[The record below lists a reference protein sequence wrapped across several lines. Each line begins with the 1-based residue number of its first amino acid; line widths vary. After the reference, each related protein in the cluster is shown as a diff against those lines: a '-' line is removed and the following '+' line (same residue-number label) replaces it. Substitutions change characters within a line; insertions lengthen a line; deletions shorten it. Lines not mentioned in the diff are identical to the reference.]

1 MKKIFLFI
9 KALLFTVRDF
19 KYNYNHMKNHA
30 QNSGEIK
37 FSYLRMYCHMLDK
50 AMNNI
55 YFEKGHS
62 QMVYSN
68 AKKLSLELEPLYKE
82 DSAYKWALEILKR
95 FEDAQLNGRP
105 SLNNNNA
112 SIYTLDEI
120 SLFKKILYSR
130 TSCRNFKSDII
141 PNEVIR
147 DIVAMAVDAPNGCC
161 RQVVRYYIT
170 QSPETIE
177 ILKPCIAG
185 LTNFT
190 NVSCLVCVCAEV
202 SVYDIIDKNLQY
214 VDTALSVEN
223 FLLGATIYG
232 IQGTICNF
240 FHATTED
247 IFKCKQSLNI
257 PKTENIVMFIALGY
271 PTTIPEKPTRRDLN
285 VFYKEI

>member
-1 MKKIFLFI
+1 MRRLFLLV
-9 KALLFTVRDF
+9 KALRFTMHDF
-19 KYNYNHMKNHA
+19 KYNYNHIKNHA
-30 QNSGEIK
+30 KNTGEIK

-62 QMVYSN
+62 QTVYSN
-68 AKKLSLELEPLYKE
+68 AKKLCFELETPYKE

-95 FEDAQLNGRP
+95 FEDAQVTGRP
-105 SLNNNNA
+105 IVSNTPA
-112 SIYTLDEI
+112 SVYTADEI
-120 SLFKKILYSR
+120 DLFKKVLYSR

-141 PNEVIR
+141 PSEILR

-161 RQVVRYYIT
+161 RQVVRYHIT
-170 QSPETIE
+170 QSPKIIE
-177 ILKPCIAG
+177 DLKPCIAG

-190 NVSCLVCVCAEV
+190 NVSCLVGVSAEA

-214 VDTALSVEN
+214 VDSALSVEN
-223 FLLGATIYG
+223 FLLGATLYG

-240 FHATTED
+240 FHATKED
-247 IFKCKQSLNI
+247 ISKCKQGLNI
-257 PKTENIVMFIALGY
+257 PETENIVMFIALGY
-271 PTTIPEKPTRRDLN
+271 PTTVPEKPSRRSLN

>member
-1 MKKIFLFI
+1 MRRLFLFV
-9 KALLFTVRDF
+9 KALRFTLRDL
-19 KYNYNHMKNHA
+19 KYNYNHIKNHTK
-30 QNSGEIK
+30 NTGEIK

-62 QMVYSN
+62 KAVYSN
-68 AKKLSLELEPLYKE
+68 AKNLSFELELQYKE

-95 FEDAQLNGRP
+95 FEDAQVTGCPKLEEH
-105 SLNNNNA
+105 NA
-112 SIYTLDEI
+112 LAYTSDEI
-120 SLFKKILYSR
+120 TIFKKILYSR

-141 PNEVIR
+141 PSDIIR

-161 RQVVRYYIT
+161 RQVVRYHIT
-170 QSPETIE
+170 QKHETIE
-177 ILKPCIAG
+177 LLKPCIAG

-190 NVSCLVCVCAEV
+190 NVSCLVGVSAEA

-214 VDTALSVEN
+214 VDCALSVEN
-223 FLLGATIYG
+223 FLLGASLYG

-240 FHATTED
+240 FHATNEE

-257 PKTENIVMFIALGY
+257 PETENIVMFIALGY
-271 PTTIPEKPTRRDLN
+271 PATVPEKPIRRSLN
-285 VFYKEI
+285 VFYKEV